1 MAGPSASAAGK
12 VSSRAAKLNERRRVE
27 VMPEQVGGTANNIC
41 LSNSSD
47 DALALKRAYF
57 SARVIPIVM
66 SWPLCPTIFPLSL
79 STPPSLSFS
88 LFLFASCISI
98 RRGTCHRR
106 VDKPLVHI
114 GVGTCEDVQCW
125 LSKRSDGGFFF
136 LFMPS
141 ALPPP
146 HRTYTYAHTYICSLF
161 LSHVSKDIPKSCTM
175 TNDQSRTSHLYYA
188 TCLSVRSRNISRII
202 VDRVARLANVTATDV
217 TRWFASVSILCPKR

>member
-27 VMPEQVGGTANNIC
+27 AMPGQVGGTANNIC

-125 LSKRSDGGFFF
+125 LSKRSDSGFFF
-136 LFMPS
+136 YLCHRPSPPIARIRTPTRTFALFS
-141 ALPPP
+141 
-146 HRTYTYAHTYICSLF
+146 
-161 LSHVSKDIPKSCTM
+161 
-175 TNDQSRTSHLYYA
+175 SRMF
-188 TCLSVRSRNISRII
+188 RKISRK
-202 VDRVARLANVTATDV
+202 VVR
-217 TRWFASVSILCPKR
+217 